1 MLVLFIPHI
10 DSRLSRSESKFLS
23 MIKSQ
28 TLGLFLEASF
38 RSGGISLSRCEIQ
51 LLKPLDLQLFAS
63 KVSALAGLSL
73 AAGPYLTPK
82 P

>member
-1 MLVLFIPHI
+1 MLVLFIPHV
-10 DSRLSRSESKFLS
+10 DSELSRSESKFPS
-23 MIKSQ
+23 VIKSQ

-51 LLKPLDLQLFAS
+51 LLKPLVLQLFTS
-63 KVSALAGLSL
+63 EVSAFAGLSV